1 MSWDL
6 WSVGRHN
13 LKLDDVES
21 VARQLSDAL
30 DINIQY
36 GKDRGDWDDN
46 IVLGRIIRKDGS
58 PIYLLD
64 HELGYEYPMFDM
76 EYPFFDEKERKGSIA
91 MLDIHNETVSI
102 CFWDDPVRWGDYHL
116 FFSGEENPLP
126 MEYLNKFRRVAKE
139 AYQKLGAE
147 YIYCFADQGP
157 TQLIGDYWQDPWEKL
172 EAYILSGRYYDE
184 CEDPDYRAWKKDA
197 SIIKVSDYLSGRDT
211 TPSINYGDVF
221 FDDFADLD

>member
-116 FFSGEENPLP
+116 FFSGEENPLS
-126 MEYLNKFRRVAKE
+126 MEYLNKFRRVAKDV
-139 AYQKLGAE
+139 YRKLGAE

-157 TQLIGDYWQDPWEKL
+157 SMLVGDHWQDPWDEFEHYIHSLKYL
-172 EAYILSGRYYDE
+172 EEFDDFTLNPMKEGARVF
-184 CEDPDYRAWKKDA
+184 R
-197 SIIKVSDYLSGRDT
+197 VSD
-211 TPSINYGDVF
+211 F
-221 FDDFADLD
+221 FLGKDKSYSKTYADIFLDDFADLH